1 MIKNKIKRLVRAYQA
16 KRLAKRRLESNQKQ
30 LQLIYQGLE
39 ERGY

>member
-16 KRLAKRRLESNQKQ
+16 KRLAKSRIDNNHKNIN
-30 LQLIYQGLE
+30 LILQGLE